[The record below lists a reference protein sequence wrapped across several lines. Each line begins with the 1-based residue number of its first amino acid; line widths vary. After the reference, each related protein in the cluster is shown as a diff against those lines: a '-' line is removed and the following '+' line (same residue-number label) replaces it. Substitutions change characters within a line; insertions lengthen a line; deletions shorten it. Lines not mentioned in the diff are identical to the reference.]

1 MTIFEKANY
10 LIETIENAGFEA
22 YQVGGCVRDFFMKRK
37 CDDIDIT
44 TSAKPGDL
52 EKILAENNIK
62 YIETGLKHGTV
73 TAVFDGD
80 NFEITTYRTDGEY
93 IDNRHPENVSFV
105 SNIDEDLSR
114 RDFTINAIAYN
125 PNKDEIVD
133 LFGGRDDIENKIIK
147 AVGDPDRRFKEDA
160 LRIMR
165 AIRFSST
172 LGFEI
177 EENTKAALFRN
188 KELLKNVSAERIF
201 TELSKLLLGD
211 NVFDVLTEY
220 KEIIG
225 VIIPE
230 LVPIF
235 TCGQNTVWHI
245 FDVYTHTAKT
255 VEQSPR
261 LLSLRL
267 TMLLHDIGK
276 PRMHTVD
283 ENGISHFKKHQFQ
296 GAYMAEKILKR
307 LRIDNASAKY
317 IYELIWE
324 HDNRIPAT
332 KKSVRRF
339 MAQHDFDFVMDYL
352 EVRRADT
359 YAQSDYKRQEKL
371 AELDHIAE
379 LAMEIKEDNEC
390 IHICDLDINGKDL
403 IQMGLGGKDI
413 GIGLELALNGVIDE
427 KVKNKK
433 EELKGYIESNFKR
446 QDKDNT

>member
-133 LFGGRDDIENKIIK
+133 LFGGREDIENKIIK
-147 AVGDPDRRFKEDA
+147 AVGNPDKRFKEDA

-220 KEIIG
+220 KEIMG

-276 PRMHTVD
+276 D
-283 ENGISHFKKHQFQ
+283 EQYESGISH
-296 GAYMAEKILKR
+296 
-307 LRIDNASAKY
+307 DVAS
-317 IYELIWE
+317 E
-324 HDNRIPAT
+324 R
-332 KKSVRRF
+332 V
-339 MAQHDFDFVMDYL
+339 
-352 EVRRADT
+352 AD
-359 YAQSDYKRQEKL
+359 A
-371 AELDHIAE
+371 I
-379 LAMEIKEDNEC
+379 
-390 IHICDLDINGKDL
+390 
-403 IQMGLGGKDI
+403 LGGMPDDVAFEPADAAAIKTAI
-413 GIGLELALNGVIDE
+413 LGHRKLRVNSQPLERLLYAASRACFACPARNACNWSDD
-427 KVKNKK
+427 KKN
-433 EELKGYIESNFKR
+433 LSIR
-446 QDKDNT
+446 V

>member
-133 LFGGRDDIENKIIK
+133 LFGGREDIENKIIK
-147 AVGDPDRRFKEDA
+147 AVGNPDKRFKEDA

-220 KEIIG
+220 KEIMG

-371 AELDHIAE
+371 AELDLIAE
-379 LAMEIKEDNEC
+379 LAIEIKEDNEC

-403 IQMGLGGKDI
+403 LQMGFGGKDI

-427 KVKNKK
+427 KVENKK

>member
-1 MTIFEKANY
+1 M
-10 LIETIENAGFEA
+10 
-22 YQVGGCVRDFFMKRK
+22 
-37 CDDIDIT
+37 
-44 TSAKPGDL
+44 
-52 EKILAENNIK
+52 
-62 YIETGLKHGTV
+62 
-73 TAVFDGD
+73 
-80 NFEITTYRTDGEY
+80 
-93 IDNRHPENVSFV
+93 
-105 SNIDEDLSR
+105 
-114 RDFTINAIAYN
+114 
-125 PNKDEIVD
+125 
-133 LFGGRDDIENKIIK
+133 
-147 AVGDPDRRFKEDA
+147 
-160 LRIMR
+160 
-165 AIRFSST
+165 
-172 LGFEI
+172 
-177 EENTKAALFRN
+177 FRN

-220 KEIIG
+220 KEIMG

-255 VEQSPR
+255 VEQAPR

-283 ENGISHFKKHQFQ
+283 ENGISHFKKHQFE

-403 IQMGLGGKDI
+403 LQMGFGGKDI

-427 KVKNKK
+427 KVENKK